1 MPILRLYENLQ
12 AIALAE
18 FADIV
23 DHARILTLT
32 TGDPLKLRL
41 DVVDGSLIDV
51 FLSESGKYSYHW
63 ERRLTAAGDL
73 YRHDN
78 APHGKWRHILTF
90 PKHFHD
96 GSEDTVGE
104 SHISDVPQE
113 ALREF
118 LSFAR
123 AKLLALS

>member
-1 MPILRLYENLQ
+1 MPISRVYAKLQ
-12 AIALAE
+12 TIALAE
-18 FADIV
+18 FGDIV
-23 DHARILTLT
+23 DNAQVMTLP

-41 DVVDGSLIDV
+41 DVVDGSLVDV
-51 FLSESGKYSYHW
+51 YLSASGKYSYHW

-78 APHGKWRHILTF
+78 APHGKWRVVSTF

-96 GSEDTVGE
+96 GSEDNVGE
-104 SHISDVPQE
+104 SHISDSPDQ

-118 LSFAR
+118 LSFVR
-123 AKLLALS
+123 AKLLDVL

>member
-1 MPILRLYENLQ
+1 MPILQLYENLQ
-12 AIALAE
+12 TIALAE

-23 DHARILTLT
+23 ENAGVLTLAM
-32 TGDPLKLRL
+32 GDPLKLRL

-51 FLSESGKYSYHW
+51 FLSVSGKYSYHW
-63 ERRLTAAGDL
+63 ERRLTPAGDL

-78 APHGKWRHILTF
+78 APHDKWRAVATF

-96 GSEDTVGE
+96 GSEENVRE
-104 SHISDVPQE
+104 SYISHIPEQ

-118 LSFAR
+118 LFFAR

>member
-12 AIALAE
+12 AIALTE

-23 DHARILTLT
+23 DHARVLTLT

-51 FLSESGKYSYHW
+51 FLSASGKYSYHW
-63 ERRLTAAGDL
+63 ERRLTSAGDL

-78 APHGKWRHILTF
+78 APHDKWRYVRTY

-96 GSEDTVGE
+96 GSEDNVKE
-104 SHISDVPQE
+104 SHIGDVPE
-113 ALREF
+113 KAMREF
-118 LSFAR
+118 LSFVRAR
-123 AKLLALS
+123 LLALS

>member
-1 MPILRLYENLQ
+1 MPILRLYESLQ
-12 AIALAE
+12 AIAAAE

-51 FLSESGKYSYHW
+51 YLSESGKYSYHW

-78 APHGKWRHILTF
+78 APHEKWRYVLTF

-96 GSEDTVGE
+96 GSEENVVE
-104 SHISDVPQE
+104 SHISDLPE
-113 ALREF
+113 KALREF
-118 LSFAR
+118 LSFVR
-123 AKLLALS
+123 AKLLALA